1 MDVHGCTKSCEDV
14 NCSLAVCAA
23 CCSRCDERK
32 EENRGSVWMKRS
44 LLSVVNEASV
54 WLFWSLCLEG
64 EGTHFGE
71 THSGTLLRWYNAL
84 IISVLYRILKKV

>member
-44 LLSVVNEASV
+44 LCLWQTKLLFGCFGASV
-54 WLFWSLCLEG
+54 WRVKVLILVKRIAE
-64 EGTHFGE
+64 HF
-71 THSGTLLRWYNAL
+71 
-84 IISVLYRILKKV
+84 

>member
-32 EENRGSVWMKRS
+32 EENRGSVWMKQTFCQS
-44 LLSVVNEASV
+44 KSEALSYADRASD
-54 WLFWSLCLEG
+54 FCFRMYLCCFTKRVDHWKWE
-64 EGTHFGE
+64 
-71 THSGTLLRWYNAL
+71 
-84 IISVLYRILKKV
+84 